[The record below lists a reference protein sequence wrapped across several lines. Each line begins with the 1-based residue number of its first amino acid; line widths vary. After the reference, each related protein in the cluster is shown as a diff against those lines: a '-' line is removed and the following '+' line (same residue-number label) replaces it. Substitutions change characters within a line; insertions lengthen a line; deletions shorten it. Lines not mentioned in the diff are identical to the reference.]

1 MVKYIIPNDMN
12 LLDIQIG
19 ERLKD
24 ARNKSKFTLLE
35 VSKKLN
41 ISKQSLLNYESG
53 KGNPSLHNIIDLC
66 RLYKISP
73 NYLING
79 EDDNLKNINNSLK
92 RKIYNLASIDL
103 DGDISYNSYLGTIT
117 FNNKELKKYFAYCHV
132 MFTSSKE
139 FSKLEIVDNILKFLD
154 TEINDW

>member
-1 MVKYIIPNDMN
+1 MN

-24 ARNKSKFTLLE
+24 ARNKSKLTLLE

-79 EDDNLKNINNSLK
+79 EDNNLKNINNSLK
-92 RKIYNLASIDL
+92 RKIYNLASIDS
-103 DGDISYNSYLGTIT
+103 DGDISYNSYTGTIT
-117 FNNKELKKYFAYCHV
+117 FNNKELKKYFAYCHA
-132 MFTSSKE
+132 MFARNKD
-139 FSKLEIVDNILKFLD
+139 FSKLEIIDNILKYLD
-154 TEINDW
+154 KEIID